1 MSESISLNSG
11 ISPDSPNDKPVL
23 EAGSAQHSVPEG
35 TEVSLDV
42 RVAASEANLVRD
54 ADWKRVHPFTPLA
67 DSWAIIAALFLAL
80 GSQLQDKDIWEMLKY
95 VGHTGQLVWPFLLFV
110 GGIILVLVLVVLY
123 SYLEWRVTKYAI
135 TDQAVLFR
143 KGLISKKERHMR
155 LNRIQAVDVIAPLLP
170 RLLGL
175 AKLHVDS
182 AGASGSEIDIAYLK
196 VSQCQDLRA
205 EVLAKAAGLK
215 TQSANSATGDVK
227 SLEVASSGIV
237 GDLPAAAMQA
247 PEVPLYEIPT
257 GMLIESRLRSIS
269 TWVYIG
275 LVAVFILGPI
285 WPALMVYL
293 SGKEKNLTAA
303 LIATPATIVGVVVV
317 LSGVV
322 GSIIRDLN
330 KGWNFTAAM
339 SPDGIRLRHGLT
351 THDAQTIPPGR
362 VHAVVLEQPFL
373 WRGKDWWKVELTM
386 AGYQGND
393 QAKKNTSSHVLLPVG
408 TRQQALQALWMM
420 ERNLGVV
427 TDLDGQEIGTAGTD
441 LLETMMYGSGAAPG
455 MFVPPRR
462 DRWLDWITWNRKAAM
477 VTTTM
482 IMIRDGRITH
492 RVSFVPHSRMQ
503 SVAIDQGPLERYL
516 KLANVHLH
524 LVPGVVPTW
533 VYHLEESQAERLWE
547 LQVRHADMAREKEPP
562 AEWMK
567 RIVSAFTKQSEETKT
582 NANTENA

>member
-1 MSESISLNSG
+1 MSENNPINSNV
-11 ISPDSPNDKPVL
+11 SPDT
-23 EAGSAQHSVPEG
+23 AGGNPDANMESAKISVTSS
-35 TEVSLDV
+35 TEMLSDAETTHL
-42 RVAASEANLVRD
+42 AQD

-67 DSWAIIAALFLAL
+67 DSWAIIAALLLVL

-155 LNRIQAVDVIAPLLP
+155 LNRIQAVDVVAPLLP

-196 VSQCQDLRA
+196 VSQCQELRA

-215 TQSANSATGDVK
+215 AQPAVSTDSKADNTN
-227 SLEVASSGIV
+227 SLEMAAAGIV
-237 GDLPAAAMQA
+237 GDLPAAITQA

-257 GMLIESRLRSIS
+257 GMLLGAILRSIG
-269 TWVYIG
+269 TWVYI
-275 LVAVFILGPI
+275 
-285 WPALMVYL
+285 
-293 SGKEKNLTAA
+293 A
-303 LIATPATIVGVVVV
+303 LIPLFIVGALLPAVVAYMTGEEKSLMSAIIAAPGMIIGLVVV
-317 LSGVV
+317 LSGVI
-322 GSIIRDLN
+322 GSIVRDLN
-330 KGWNFTAAM
+330 EGWNFTAAM

-351 THDAQTIPPGR
+351 THDSQTIPPGR
-362 VHAVVLEQPFL
+362 VHAVVLKQPFL
-373 WRGKDWWKVELTM
+373 WRKKDWWKVELTM

-393 QAKKNTSSHVLLPVG
+393 QNKKKTSSHVLLPVG

-427 TDLDGQEIGTAGTD
+427 TDLDGQEIGTAGTE

-455 MFVPPRR
+455 LFVPPRR
-462 DRWLDWITWNRKAAM
+462 DHWLDWITWNRKAAM
-477 VTTTM
+477 LTTTM
-482 IMIRDGRITH
+482 VMIRDGRITH

-524 LVPGVVPTW
+524 LVPGVVPTS

-567 RIVSAFTKQSEETKT
+567 RVVNAFTKQPEEIKA